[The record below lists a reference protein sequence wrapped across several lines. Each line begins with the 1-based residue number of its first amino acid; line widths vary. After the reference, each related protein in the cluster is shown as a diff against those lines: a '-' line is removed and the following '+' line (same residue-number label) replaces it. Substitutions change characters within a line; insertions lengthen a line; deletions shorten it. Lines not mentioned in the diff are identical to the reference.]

1 MSLPFISI
9 SMCLQNSFMC
19 VISSFNFCPIVVHF
33 SQEQLDRS
41 VVRVKEN
48 VISGPTFR
56 LNAHPFLAEI
66 SAHVLI
72 RGNYG

>member
-1 MSLPFISI
+1 
-9 SMCLQNSFMC
+9 MC
-19 VISSFNFCPIVVHF
+19 VISPFNFCPIVVHF
-33 SQEQLDRS
+33 SQEQLDHHG
-41 VVRVKEN
+41 VRVKEN